1 MLRLTIDRSEWE
13 ERKLKERQE
22 QELVMKES
30 EVEDKASSDSLNGG
44 AAWELGMMSVME
56 KRKQTTEKTG
66 RRKRR
71 KR

>member
-1 MLRLTIDRSEWE
+1 
-13 ERKLKERQE
+13 
-22 QELVMKES
+22 MKES

>member
-56 KRKQTTEKTG
+56 KRKQTTEKTD